1 MLNVFE
7 RWYKRKF
14 SNPDSVMLLM
24 MLLISSLLLLVWGSI
39 LMPVIVAAVIA
50 YLLDWP
56 VVQLCRLG
64 LSRTYTSV
72 LVLFGFLSLSVLAF
86 IGIAC
91 GDPTK
96 YQSN

>member
-14 SNPDSVMLLM
+14 SDPDSMMLLLL
-24 MLLISSLLLLVWGSI
+24 LLISSLLLAIWGGI

-64 LSRTYTSV
+64 LSRGYTTV
-72 LVLFGFLSLSVLAF
+72 LVLFGFISGKRANLVTT
-86 IGIAC
+86 IA
-91 GDPTK
+91 
-96 YQSN
+96 